1 MVNHRTSQ
9 VETLFEVLEDIDPK
23 LKALGVVEVD
33 GTMTYVA
40 DGEGVKHV

>member
-23 LKALGVVEVD
+23 LKALGIAVTEESK
-33 GTMTYVA
+33 TTS
-40 DGEGVKHV
+40 KTNL